1 MAKPLGD
8 KKPDHSFKPGGAPIF
23 PLPPCGGYMGD
34 PYGAYGG
41 GGPGFNQGFGM
52 ADRQQSEEPEE
63 QVDLEG
69 DDDIMDD
76 DDGYRRHRREDSD
89 DPEEE
94 DPDERQGEGDGRG
107 ADVMDKVGGDA
118 GPEDEEEKRKCDE
131 LLALPP
137 QGSEVFIGGLPR
149 DTTEDDLHELCE
161 AFGEISE
168 VRLMKDKE
176 TKENKGF
183 AFVTFTG
190 KDGAQRAIEDLHDKE
205 HKGRTLRCSLS
216 QAKHRLFV
224 GNVPKG
230 LSEDELRNI
239 IQGKG
244 PGVVNI
250 EMFKDLHDPS
260 RNRGFLF
267 VEYYNHACADYAKQ
281 KLSAPNFK
289 VDGSQLTVSW
299 AEPKG
304 SSSSDSSSAAAQVKT
319 IYVKNLPE
327 NASKEKIKEI
337 FEIHGEVTK
346 VVLPPAKA
354 GNKRDFGFVH
364 FAERSSALKAVKG
377 SEKYE
382 IDGQVLEVS
391 MAKPLGDKKPDH
403 SFKPGGAPNFPL
415 PPYGGYMG
423 DPYGA
428 YGGGGPGF
436 NQPMIYGRGP
446 APAGMRMVPM
456 VLPDG
461 NNQVE
466 SHLRPHRDGVTG
478 GMVAAEVAKGVM
490 AGDIALTSFFVPLV
504 LPPSSHHAM

>member
-1 MAKPLGD
+1 
-8 KKPDHSFKPGGAPIF
+8 
-23 PLPPCGGYMGD
+23 
-34 PYGAYGG
+34 
-41 GGPGFNQGFGM
+41 M

-94 DPDERQGEGDGRG
+94 DPDERQGEGDGRREDAEGPGGAGGDPAAGGEGG

-118 GPEDEEEKRKCDE
+118 GPEDEEEKRKWDE

-304 SSSSDSSSAAAQVKT
+304 SSSSDSSSAAAQVYT
-319 IYVKNLPE
+319 VN
-327 NASKEKIKEI
+327 EK
-337 FEIHGEVTK
+337 
-346 VVLPPAKA
+346 
-354 GNKRDFGFVH
+354 
-364 FAERSSALKAVKG
+364 SALSMLNGCTAALQIELG
-377 SEKYE
+377 S
-382 IDGQVLEVS
+382 
-391 MAKPLGDKKPDH
+391 LGKKNCLYCY
-403 SFKPGGAPNFPL
+403 F
-415 PPYGGYMG
+415 
-423 DPYGA
+423 
-428 YGGGGPGF
+428 
-436 NQPMIYGRGP
+436 I
-446 APAGMRMVPM
+446 
-456 VLPDG
+456 
-461 NNQVE
+461 
-466 SHLRPHRDGVTG
+466 GVTH
-478 GMVAAEVAKGVM
+478 
-490 AGDIALTSFFVPLV
+490 L
-504 LPPSSHHAM
+504 

>member
-1 MAKPLGD
+1 
-8 KKPDHSFKPGGAPIF
+8 
-23 PLPPCGGYMGD
+23 
-34 PYGAYGG
+34 
-41 GGPGFNQGFGM
+41 M
-52 ADRQQSEEPEE
+52 ADRQHSEEPEE
-63 QVDLEG
+63 QVDLEE

-76 DDGYRRHRREDSD
+76 DVGYRRRRREDSD

-94 DPDERQGEGDGRG
+94 DPDERQVEGDGDGDGRQEDTGAGTVGGEPALGDEGG
-107 ADVMDKVGGDA
+107 ADAMDKVGGDA
-118 GPEDEEEKRKCDE
+118 GPEDEDEKRKWDE

-149 DTTEDDLHELCE
+149 DTTEEDLRELCE
-161 AFGEISE
+161 SFGEIYE

-183 AFVTFTG
+183 AFVNFTA
-190 KDGAQRAIEDLHDKE
+190 KDGAQRAIEELHDKE

-230 LSEDELRNI
+230 LSEEELRNI

-267 VEYYNHACADYAKQ
+267 VEYYNHACADYARQ

-304 SSSSDSSSAAAQVKT
+304 SSSDSSSAAAQVKT

-337 FEIHGEVTK
+337 FERHGEVTK

-354 GNKRDFGFVH
+354 GHKRDFGFVH

-382 IDGQVLEVS
+382 IDGQMLEVS

-461 NNQVE
+461 RLGYVLQQPGGIPPPPP
-466 SHLRPHRDGVTG
+466 RRGDRRDGGSRG
-478 GMVAAEVAKGVM
+478 GEG
-490 AGDIALTSFFVPLV
+490 
-504 LPPSSHHAM
+504 SHGRRYRPY

>member
-1 MAKPLGD
+1 M
-8 KKPDHSFKPGGAPIF
+8 S
-23 PLPPCGGYMGD
+23 
-34 PYGAYGG
+34 
-41 GGPGFNQGFGM
+41 
-52 ADRQQSEEPEE
+52 DRQQSEEPEE
-63 QVDLEG
+63 RVDLEG
-69 DDDIMDD
+69 DDDNMDE
-76 DDGYRRHRREDSD
+76 DDGYRRHRRREYSD
-89 DPEEE
+89 E
-94 DPDERQGEGDGRG
+94 DPDERQVEDQEDAGTAAAVAAGEGG
-107 ADVMDKVGGDA
+107 ADEMHTAAAGGGD
-118 GPEDEEEKRKCDE
+118 GPEDEEEKRKWDE
-131 LLALPP
+131 LLAVPP

-149 DTTEDDLHELCE
+149 DTTEEDLRELCDS
-161 AFGEISE
+161 FGEIHE

-183 AFVTFTG
+183 AFVTFTT
-190 KDGAQRAIEDLHDKE
+190 KDGAQHAIEELHDKE

-230 LSEDELRNI
+230 LSEEELRKI

-250 EMFKDLHDPS
+250 EMFKDIHDPS

-267 VEYYNHACADYAKQ
+267 VEYYNHASADYARQ

-289 VDGSQLTVSW
+289 VDGSQLTVCW

-304 SSSSDSSSAAAQVKT
+304 SSDSSSAAAQVKT

-327 NASKEKIKEI
+327 NASKENIKEI
-337 FEIHGEVTK
+337 FERHGEVTK

-354 GNKRDFGFVH
+354 GHKRDFGFVH

-391 MAKPLGDKKPDH
+391 MAKPIGDKKPDH
-403 SFKPGGAPNFPL
+403 SFKHAGAPNFPL

-428 YGGGGPGF
+428 YGGGGPGY

-461 NNQVE
+461 RLGYVLQQPGGIPPPPLRRGDRRDSGSRGGE
-466 SHLRPHRDGVTG
+466 GSHGRRYRPY
-478 GMVAAEVAKGVM
+478 
-490 AGDIALTSFFVPLV
+490 
-504 LPPSSHHAM
+504 

>member
-1 MAKPLGD
+1 M
-8 KKPDHSFKPGGAPIF
+8 S
-23 PLPPCGGYMGD
+23 
-34 PYGAYGG
+34 
-41 GGPGFNQGFGM
+41 
-52 ADRQQSEEPEE
+52 DRQQSEEPEE

-69 DDDIMDD
+69 DDDNDVMDD
-76 DDGYRRHRREDSD
+76 DEDGYRRRRRREDSD
-89 DPEEE
+89 EPDDDEE
-94 DPDERQGEGDGRG
+94 DPEVEGDGH
-107 ADVMDKVGGDA
+107 GDA
-118 GPEDEEEKRKCDE
+118 GTAAGEGGADEMDKAAGGGGDGPEDDDEKRKWDE

-149 DTTEDDLHELCE
+149 DTTEEDLRELCDS
-161 AFGEISE
+161 FGEIYE

-183 AFVTFTG
+183 AFVNFTA
-190 KDGAQRAIEDLHDKE
+190 KEAAQRAIEELHDKE

-224 GNVPKG
+224 GNQMGRWSEWKEAYFFLKLDSSCLVWYYIDDIFLHMKHAVLPLILVLALKCFDPIAVHG
-230 LSEDELRNI
+230 PLSWHT
-239 IQGKG
+239 
-244 PGVVNI
+244 VN
-250 EMFKDLHDPS
+250 E
-260 RNRGFLF
+260 
-267 VEYYNHACADYAKQ
+267 
-281 KLSAPNFK
+281 KLSIIYASM
-289 VDGSQLTVSW
+289 SQSH
-299 AEPKG
+299 
-304 SSSSDSSSAAAQVKT
+304 SYFYFYMVKT

-337 FEIHGEVTK
+337 FEKHGEVTK
-346 VVLPPAKA
+346 VVLPPAKD
-354 GNKRDFGFVH
+354 GHKRDFGFVH

-382 IDGQVLEVS
+382 FDGQVLEVS

-403 SFKPGGAPNFPL
+403 SFKPAGAPNFPL

-461 NNQVE
+461 RLGYVLQQPGGIPPPPPM
-466 SHLRPHRDGVTG
+466 RRGDRRDGGSRG
-478 GMVAAEVAKGVM
+478 GEG
-490 AGDIALTSFFVPLV
+490 
-504 LPPSSHHAM
+504 SHGRRYRPY

>member
-1 MAKPLGD
+1 M
-8 KKPDHSFKPGGAPIF
+8 S
-23 PLPPCGGYMGD
+23 
-34 PYGAYGG
+34 
-41 GGPGFNQGFGM
+41 
-52 ADRQQSEEPEE
+52 DRQPSEEPEE

-69 DDDIMDD
+69 DDDGMDD
-76 DDGYRRHRREDSD
+76 DDGYRRRGSRDDSEE
-89 DPEEE
+89 PEEE
-94 DPDERQGEGDGRG
+94 DYNEERQPEGDDGDARMAAEPAAG
-107 ADVMDKVGGDA
+107 GGTGGDDMDKEGAGD
-118 GPEDEEEKRKCDE
+118 GPEDEEEKRKWDE

-137 QGSEVFIGGLPR
+137 HGSEVFIGGLPR
-149 DTTEDDLHELCE
+149 DITEEDLRELCE
-161 AFGEISE
+161 PLGEIYE
-168 VRLMKDKE
+168 VRLTKDRE

-183 AFVTFTG
+183 AFVTFTD
-190 KDGAQRAIEDLHDKE
+190 KDAALRAIEDVQE
-205 HKGRTLRCSLS
+205 REYKGRTLRCSLS

-239 IQGKG
+239 IKGKG

-250 EMFKDLHDPS
+250 EMFKDQHDPN

-267 VEYYNHACADYAKQ
+267 VEYYNHACAEYAKQ
-281 KLSAPNFK
+281 KLSSPNFK

-304 SSSSDSSSAAAQVKT
+304 STDASSAAAQT

-327 NASKEKIKEI
+327 NVSKEKIKEL
-337 FEIHGEVTK
+337 FDKHGEVTK
-346 VVLPPAKA
+346 IVLPPAKA
-354 GNKRDFGFVH
+354 GHKRDFGFVH
-364 FAERSSALKAVKG
+364 FAERSSALKAVRG

-391 MAKPLGDKKPDH
+391 MAKPLADKKPDH
-403 SFKPGGAPNFPL
+403 SHRPGGGPSYPL
-415 PPYGGYMG
+415 PPYGGGYMG

-428 YGGGGPGF
+428 YGGGGPAY

-461 NNQVE
+461 RLGYVLQQPGGMPPPPPP
-466 SHLRPHRDGVTG
+466 RRGGDRRDGGRG
-478 GMVAAEVAKGVM
+478 GEG
-490 AGDIALTSFFVPLV
+490 
-504 LPPSSHHAM
+504 SHSRRYRPY

>member
-1 MAKPLGD
+1 M
-8 KKPDHSFKPGGAPIF
+8 S
-23 PLPPCGGYMGD
+23 
-34 PYGAYGG
+34 
-41 GGPGFNQGFGM
+41 
-52 ADRQQSEEPEE
+52 DRQPSEEPEE

-69 DDDIMDD
+69 DDDVMDD
-76 DDGYRRHRREDSD
+76 EEGYRRRRPHGGEDSD
-89 DPEEE
+89 EPDEEPEETQIE
-94 DPDERQGEGDGRG
+94 VEGDGDG
-107 ADVMDKVGGDA
+107 DVREDDAGMAVASEEPAGDDMDKVGAD
-118 GPEDEEEKRKCDE
+118 GPEDEEEKKKWDE

-137 QGSEVFIGGLPR
+137 QGSEVFLGGLPR
-149 DTTEDDLHELCE
+149 DTTEEDLRELCE
-161 AFGEISE
+161 PLGEIYE

-183 AFVTFTG
+183 AFVTFTA
-190 KDGAQRAIEDLHDKE
+190 KDVAQRAIEELHDKD

-230 LSEDELRNI
+230 LSEEELTSI
-239 IQGKG
+239 IKGKG

-267 VEYYNHACADYAKQ
+267 VEYYNHACADYARQ
-281 KLSAPNFK
+281 KLSSPDFK

-304 SSSSDSSSAAAQVKT
+304 SSSSSSDSSSSAAQVKT

-327 NASKEKIKEI
+327 NVSKEKVKDL
-337 FEIHGEVTK
+337 FEVHGEVTK
-346 VVLPPAKA
+346 IVLPPAKA
-354 GNKRDFGFVH
+354 GHKRDFGFVH

-403 SFKPGGAPNFPL
+403 SFKPGGAPNYPL
-415 PPYGGYMG
+415 PPYGGGYMG

-428 YGGGGPGF
+428 YGGGPGF

-461 NNQVE
+461 RLGYVLQQPGGMPPPPPP
-466 SHLRPHRDGVTG
+466 RRGDRRDGG
-478 GMVAAEVAKGVM
+478 GRGEG
-490 AGDIALTSFFVPLV
+490 
-504 LPPSSHHAM
+504 SHRRYRPY

>member
-1 MAKPLGD
+1 M
-8 KKPDHSFKPGGAPIF
+8 S
-23 PLPPCGGYMGD
+23 
-34 PYGAYGG
+34 
-41 GGPGFNQGFGM
+41 
-52 ADRQQSEEPEE
+52 DRQPSEEPEE

-69 DDDIMDD
+69 DDDGMDD
-76 DDGYRRHRREDSD
+76 DDGYRRRGSRDDSEE
-89 DPEEE
+89 PEEE
-94 DPDERQGEGDGRG
+94 DYNEERQPEGDDGDARMAAEPAAG
-107 ADVMDKVGGDA
+107 GGTGGDDMDKEGAGD
-118 GPEDEEEKRKCDE
+118 GPEDEEEKRKWDE

-137 QGSEVFIGGLPR
+137 HGSEVFIGGLPR
-149 DTTEDDLHELCE
+149 DITEEDLRELCE
-161 AFGEISE
+161 PLGEIYE
-168 VRLMKDKE
+168 VRLTKDRE

-183 AFVTFTG
+183 AFVTFTD
-190 KDGAQRAIEDLHDKE
+190 KDAALRAIEDVQE
-205 HKGRTLRCSLS
+205 REYKGRTLRCSLS

-230 LSEDELRNI
+230 LSEEELRNI
-239 IQGKG
+239 IKGKG

-250 EMFKDLHDPS
+250 EMFKHDPN

-281 KLSAPNFK
+281 KLSSPNFK

-304 SSSSDSSSAAAQVKT
+304 STDASSAAAQVKT

-327 NASKEKIKEI
+327 NVSKEKIKEL
-337 FEIHGEVTK
+337 FDKHGEVTK
-346 VVLPPAKA
+346 IVLPPAKA
-354 GNKRDFGFVH
+354 GHKRDFGFVH
-364 FAERSSALKAVKG
+364 FAERSSALKAVRG

-391 MAKPLGDKKPDH
+391 MAKPLADKKPDH
-403 SFKPGGAPNFPL
+403 SHRPGGGPSYPL
-415 PPYGGYMG
+415 PPYGGGYMG

-428 YGGGGPGF
+428 YGGGGPAY

-461 NNQVE
+461 RLGYVLQQPGGMPPPPPP
-466 SHLRPHRDGVTG
+466 RRGGDRRDGGRG
-478 GMVAAEVAKGVM
+478 GEG
-490 AGDIALTSFFVPLV
+490 
-504 LPPSSHHAM
+504 SHSRRYRPY

>member
-1 MAKPLGD
+1 
-8 KKPDHSFKPGGAPIF
+8 
-23 PLPPCGGYMGD
+23 
-34 PYGAYGG
+34 
-41 GGPGFNQGFGM
+41 M

-76 DDGYRRHRREDSD
+76 DDGYRRHRRDGSD
-89 DPEEE
+89 EPPEEEE
-94 DPDERQGEGDGRG
+94 DPDERQVEGEDDGPQEDAEPVAGGD
-107 ADVMDKVGGDA
+107 DEMDKAAGGDE
-118 GPEDEEEKRKCDE
+118 GPEDEEEKMKWDE

-149 DTTEDDLHELCE
+149 DTTEEDIRELCE
-161 AFGEISE
+161 SLGEINE

-183 AFVTFTG
+183 AFVTFTA
-190 KDGAQRAIEDLHDKE
+190 KDAAQRAIEELHDKE

-224 GNVPKG
+224 GNV
-230 LSEDELRNI
+230 
-239 IQGKG
+239 
-244 PGVVNI
+244 
-250 EMFKDLHDPS
+250 
-260 RNRGFLF
+260 
-267 VEYYNHACADYAKQ
+267 
-281 KLSAPNFK
+281 
-289 VDGSQLTVSW
+289 
-299 AEPKG
+299 
-304 SSSSDSSSAAAQVKT
+304 KT

-337 FEIHGEVTK
+337 FEKHGEVTK

-354 GNKRDFGFVH
+354 GHKRDFGFVH
-364 FAERSSALKAVKG
+364 FAERSSALKAIKG

-461 NNQVE
+461 RLGYVLQQ
-466 SHLRPHRDGVTG
+466 PG
-478 GMVAAEVAKGVM
+478 GMPPPPPPRR
-490 AGDIALTSFFVPLV
+490 GDGRGDRRDSG
-504 LPPSSHHAM
+504 SRGGEGSHGRRYRPY

>member
-1 MAKPLGD
+1 M
-8 KKPDHSFKPGGAPIF
+8 S
-23 PLPPCGGYMGD
+23 
-34 PYGAYGG
+34 
-41 GGPGFNQGFGM
+41 
-52 ADRQQSEEPEE
+52 DRQPSEEPEE

-69 DDDIMDD
+69 DDDVMDD
-76 DDGYRRHRREDSD
+76 EEGYRRRRHGGEDSD
-89 DPEEE
+89 EPEEE
-94 DPDERQGEGDGRG
+94 PEEPQIEVEGDG
-107 ADVMDKVGGDA
+107 DGDGREEDA
-118 GPEDEEEKRKCDE
+118 GMAVASDEPAAGSGDEMEKGDGPEDEEEKMKWEE

-137 QGSEVFIGGLPR
+137 QGSEVFVGGLPR
-149 DTTEDDLHELCE
+149 DTTEEDLRELCE
-161 AFGEISE
+161 PLGEIFE

-183 AFVTFTG
+183 AFVTFTA
-190 KDGAQRAIEDLHDKE
+190 KDVAQRAIEELHDKD

-230 LSEDELRNI
+230 LSEDELTSI
-239 IQGKG
+239 IKGKG

-267 VEYYNHACADYAKQ
+267 VEYYNHACADYARQ
-281 KLSAPNFK
+281 KLSSPDFK

-304 SSSSDSSSAAAQVKT
+304 SSSSSSDSSSSAAQVKT

-327 NASKEKIKEI
+327 NVSKEKVKDL
-337 FEIHGEVTK
+337 FEVHGEVTK
-346 VVLPPAKA
+346 IVLPPAKA
-354 GNKRDFGFVH
+354 GHKRDFGFVH

-391 MAKPLGDKKPDH
+391 MAKPLSDKKPDH
-403 SFKPGGAPNFPL
+403 SFKPGGAPSYPL

-428 YGGGGPGF
+428 YGGGPGF

-461 NNQVE
+461 RLGYVLQQPGGMPPPPPP
-466 SHLRPHRDGVTG
+466 RRGDRRDGG
-478 GMVAAEVAKGVM
+478 GRGGEG
-490 AGDIALTSFFVPLV
+490 
-504 LPPSSHHAM
+504 SHRRYRPY